1 MPKTI
6 EELEAEVAQ
15 LREENNSGKLRI
27 QELNGEAKGHRLN
40 ADNAKRDAERLAGEL
55 QAATTALEKAKNLG
69 PETEA
74 KAAEKIKEIE
84 AKAAEAERLA
94 NEKAQA
100 ALSTAQTRAVN
111 ADLKIA
117 AKEAGAHDPTE
128 FLALLD
134 RSKITLDENGEVKNA
149 AELVAEFKK
158 AKPHLFGVGSTSH
171 AGNPPPKGPP
181 EAKKPSEMT
190 DEEYQ
195 KARANRAWRK

>member
-15 LREENNSGKLRI
+15 LQAENNAGKLRI

-40 ADNAKRDAERLAGEL
+40 ADNAKREAERVAGEL
-55 QAATTALEKAKNLG
+55 QAATAALEKARG
-69 PETEA
+69 IGTEEQA
-74 KAAEKIKEIE
+74 KAAEKVKEIE

-100 ALSTAQTRAVN
+100 ALTAAQQRAVN

-128 FLALLD
+128 FLTLLD
-134 RSKITLDENGEVKNA
+134 RSKITLDDNGEVKNA

-171 AGNPPPKGPP
+171 TGNPPPKGPP
-181 EAKKPSEMT
+181 EAKKPTEMT
-190 DEEYQ
+190 AEEYA
-195 KARANRAWRK
+195 KAKANHAWRK